1 MDPILNPYT
10 PNAGAQPPAVL
21 GRDAEL
27 KDFDLLLRRMS
38 AGRTEQSM
46 IITGLRGVGKTVLLG
61 RFRSKAHELDWVVVE
76 REVSK
81 HDDERFRRQMVSAIR
96 TSLFE
101 MSPKARWGDRMQRA
115 AAVLKSFS
123 FSVDPAGTLTGGI
136 DVDAAPGFADQQDL
150 QADLTDLLVAVGE
163 AAKDADKGLVLLFD
177 EVQFLS
183 TTQLEALISA
193 LHKTV
198 QRGLPVT
205 MVGAGLPQI
214 AELAGDARSYSER
227 LFKFPRIGNLDG
239 KDARA
244 ALVEPAQVEG
254 AAYSD
259 EALDLAVEVTGGY
272 PYFLQ
277 ELGYA
282 VWGVADGPT
291 ITREDV
297 ALAVPSYEAKLDE
310 SFFRVRLDRATEME
324 RIYLRAMA
332 QLGPEAQK
340 AQDVAA
346 VIGRKSTQMGPTRA
360 KLINMGLLYTP
371 EHGYA
376 AFTVPHFDKF
386 LLRAIPELIMPPRRG
401 RNPQSG
407 PSSPP
412 RRRRFE
418 MANGADLWS
427 APIDWR
433 RIGDSNP

>member
-1 MDPILNPYT
+1 VDAIRNPYT

-21 GRDAEL
+21 GRDAQL
-27 KDFDLLLRRMS
+27 NTFDLLLRRIS

-61 RFRSKAHELDWVVVE
+61 QFRVKAQELDWVVVE

-81 HDDERFRRQMVSAIR
+81 HDDEQFRRQMVSAIR

-101 MSPKARWGDRMQRA
+101 MSPKARWTDRMRRA

-123 FSVDPAGTLTGGI
+123 ISVDPTGALTGGI
-136 DVDAAPGFADQQDL
+136 DVDAAQGLADQHEL

-163 AAKDADKGLVLLFD
+163 AAKDAERGLVLLFD
-177 EVQFLS
+177 EVQFFS
-183 TTQLEALISA
+183 TKQLEALISA

-205 MVGAGLPQI
+205 LVGAGLPQI
-214 AELAGDARSYSER
+214 AELAGDAKSYAER
-227 LFKFPRIGNLDG
+227 LFKFPRIGNLDDH
-239 KDARA
+239 DARA
-244 ALVEPAQVEG
+244 ALAEPAQAEG
-254 AAYSD
+254 ADYS
-259 EALDLAVEVTGGY
+259 EGALDLAVEVTGGY

-282 VWGVADGPT
+282 VWGVAEGPT

-297 ALAVPSYEAKLDE
+297 AMSLPTYESKLDE

-332 QLGPEAQK
+332 ELGPQAQK

-360 KLINMGLLYTP
+360 QLINMGLLYTP

-386 LLRAIPELIMPPRRG
+386 LVRAIPELIMPPERPTRSRRK
-401 RNPQSG
+401 N
-407 PSSPP
+407 
-412 RRRRFE
+412 
-418 MANGADLWS
+418 
-427 APIDWR
+427 
-433 RIGDSNP
+433 

>member
-1 MDPILNPYT
+1 MDPIRNPYT

-21 GRDAEL
+21 GRDVQL
-27 KDFDLLLRRMS
+27 RTFDLLLRRMS
-38 AGRTEQSM
+38 VGRTEQSM

-61 RFRSKAHELDWVVVE
+61 RFRGKAQELNWVVVE
-76 REVSK
+76 REASK
-81 HDDERFRRQMVSAIR
+81 HDDEQFRRQMVSSIR

-101 MSPKARWGDRMQRA
+101 MSPKARWGHRMQRA

-123 FSVDPAGTLTGGI
+123 VSVDPSGTLTGGI
-136 DVDAAPGFADQQDL
+136 DVDAAQGFADQQEL

-163 AAKDADKGLVLLFD
+163 AAKEANRGLVLLFD

-214 AELAGDARSYSER
+214 AELAGDAKSYSER
-227 LFKFPRIGNLDG
+227 LFKFPRIGNLED

-244 ALVEPAQVEG
+244 ALAEPAQAED
-254 AAYSD
+254 ADYSD
-259 EALDLAVEVTGGY
+259 DALDLAVEVTGGY

-282 VWGVADGPT
+282 VWGVAAGPM

-297 ALAVPSYEAKLDE
+297 ALAVPTYEAKLDE
-310 SFFRVRLDRATEME
+310 SFFRVRLDRTTEME

-332 QLGPEAQK
+332 ELGSEAQR

-360 KLINMGLLYTP
+360 QLINMGLLYTP

-386 LLRAIPELIMPPRRG
+386 ILRAIPELMMPPERPKRS
-401 RNPQSG
+401 RKK
-407 PSSPP
+407 
-412 RRRRFE
+412 
-418 MANGADLWS
+418 D
-427 APIDWR
+427 
-433 RIGDSNP
+433 

>member
-1 MDPILNPYT
+1 MPYVDPILNPYT

-21 GRDAEL
+21 GRDVQL
-27 KDFDLLLRRMS
+27 KTFDLLLRRMS

-81 HDDERFRRQMVSAIR
+81 HDDEQFRRQMVSAIR

-123 FSVDPAGTLTGGI
+123 VSVDPAGTLTGGI
-136 DVDAAPGFADQQDL
+136 DVDAAQGFADQQEL

-163 AAKDADKGLVLLFD
+163 AAKDAKKGLVLLFD
-177 EVQFLS
+177 EVQFFS

-214 AELAGDARSYSER
+214 AELAGDAKSYSER
-227 LFKFPRIGNLDG
+227 LFKFPRIGNLEDQ
-239 KDARA
+239 DARA

-254 AAYSD
+254 ADYGD

-282 VWGVADGPT
+282 VWGVAAGPA
-291 ITREDV
+291 ITREDI
-297 ALAVPSYEAKLDE
+297 ALAVPTYEAKLDE

-332 QLGPEAQK
+332 ELGPDAQK

-360 KLINMGLLYTP
+360 QLINMGLLYTP

-386 LLRAIPELIMPPRRG
+386 LHRAIPELIMPPERSEKSRKK
-401 RNPQSG
+401 
-407 PSSPP
+407 
-412 RRRRFE
+412 
-418 MANGADLWS
+418 D
-427 APIDWR
+427 
-433 RIGDSNP
+433 